1 MEDIMLN
8 IRDFI
13 CLHYITPRKEK
24 FWKTQTMP
32 DSLKDRLEVFKTRLP
47 IREDFC
53 KSQYLLFRE
62 PHYMVVMHGLG
73 LIDLEKI
80 KKQYSMLNNKYKEM
94 IKIKYEDTYS
104 YITHKEW
111 LEKVRH
117 EV

>member
-1 MEDIMLN
+1 
-8 IRDFI
+8 
-13 CLHYITPRKEK
+13 
-24 FWKTQTMP
+24 MP
-32 DSLKDRLEVFKTRLP
+32 DSLKDRLEVFKNRLP

-73 LIDLEKI
+73 LINLEKI
-80 KKQYSMLNNKYKEM
+80 KKQYNMLNDKYKEI